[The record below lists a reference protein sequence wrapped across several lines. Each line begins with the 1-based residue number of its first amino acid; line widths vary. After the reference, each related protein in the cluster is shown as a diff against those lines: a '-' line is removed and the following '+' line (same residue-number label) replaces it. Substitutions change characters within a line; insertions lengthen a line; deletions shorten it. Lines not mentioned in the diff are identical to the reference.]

1 MATTLKDVAERANV
15 SSATA
20 SRVFNNHPNV
30 NDTVRD
36 TVRQAALDLGY
47 TAGTSRR
54 AEPIIETV
62 LLMGGIADSLYEDDA
77 SFIGREFTKLV
88 AAGAQSV
95 LEEHGILTRVQA
107 YAADLEAIR
116 AQARSPG
123 IMGLILLG
131 GNIEH
136 LETARVL
143 RQSGVP
149 AVIAGGFP
157 EAEGVSSVS
166 TDYLHGMELAV
177 NHLAQAGRR
186 RVGLVNGPATTS
198 TSLQKYKG
206 LRMAL
211 ALRDLPFISSFVV
224 ESAFTSSRGY
234 ASTLEL
240 LQAAPDLDAI
250 IYADDYM
257 AMGGLRALDE
267 QGRRVPEDVAVVGF
281 HDYEI
286 ADFTT
291 PPLTTIGFDMHA
303 MGKVAAQRVLM
314 LKRSPHAEDWHVL
327 LPTRLV
333 VRTSG

>member
-30 NDTVRD
+30 NDTVRE

-47 TAGTSRR
+47 TAGVSRR
-54 AEPIIETV
+54 TEPIIETV
-62 LLMGGIADSLYEDDA
+62 LLMGGIADSLTEDDA

-88 AAGAQSV
+88 AAGAQLV

-136 LETARVL
+136 LETARAL
-143 RQSGVP
+143 RQSGIP
-149 AVIAGGFP
+149 AVIAGGF
-157 EAEGVSSVS
+157 ADADGVSSVS

-177 NHLAQAGRR
+177 NHLAQSGRR
-186 RVGLVNGPATTS
+186 RIGLVNGPATTS
-198 TSLQKYKG
+198 TSAQKYKG
-206 LRMAL
+206 LRLAL
-211 ALRDLPFISSFVV
+211 ALRDLPFDPSFVV

-240 LQAAPDLDAI
+240 LRAAPDLDAI

-267 QGRRVPEDVAVVGF
+267 QDRRVPDDVAVVGF
-281 HDYEI
+281 HNYEI

-291 PPLTTIGFDMHA
+291 PPLTTIGFDMRA

-314 LKRSPHAEDWHVL
+314 LQRSSHAEDWHVL
-327 LPTRLV
+327 LPTHLV
-333 VRTSG
+333 VRMSG